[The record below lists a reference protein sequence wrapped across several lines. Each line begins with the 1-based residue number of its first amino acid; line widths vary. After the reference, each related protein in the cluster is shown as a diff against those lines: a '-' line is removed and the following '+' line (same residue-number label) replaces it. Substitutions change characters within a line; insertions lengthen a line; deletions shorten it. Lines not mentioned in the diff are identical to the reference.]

1 MCVSKIKIVN
11 ACRRDLPEELV
22 DDIVGGASLSV
33 VSNTAEQYNLRVAVY
48 EVDFDNDANQ
58 KVITYTI
65 GDTPGAA

>member
-1 MCVSKIKIVN
+1 MCVPKIRIVN

-22 DDIVGGASLSV
+22 DDIVRGASLSV
-33 VSNTAEQYNLRVAVY
+33 VSNTAEMYNLRVAVY
-48 EVDFDNDANQ
+48 EVDFDSDENQ

>member
-48 EVDFDNDANQ
+48 EVDFDSDANQ

-65 GDTPGAA
+65 GYTPGSA